1 MTYPSLRTPSNTF
14 LFISSFSPSLDH
26 VFTFTIFIVILAS
39 PSDVTKNFTRRM
51 KYSTKVEKRDRIVFF
66 MTVK

>member
-1 MTYPSLRTPSNTF
+1 MTYASLRTPSNTF
-14 LFISSFSPSLDH
+14 LFISSFSPLDH